1 VSSAEHNPPAPEGAS
16 PCPSCGERHQ
26 VGTPCEIPTRPGAGS
41 TVALGSPS
49 ITPLPEAAVSVD
61 PLVGSMVGSFRIVR
75 LLGRGGMGTVYLA
88 EHPVIG
94 SKVAIKFLHEA
105 MASNADLVGR
115 FYDEARAV
123 NLIGHEN
130 IVGIF
135 DLNVL
140 PPSRYYIVM
149 EYLDGETLTS
159 LLRAGPI
166 EPRVTLD
173 ILLQLCDALHC
184 AHGSGVVHRDLK
196 PDNVF
201 LLKRRGKSHFVKL
214 VDFGIAK
221 LRDAPAGAQHT
232 AAGMIVGTPE
242 YMAPEQCD
250 NQPVDARTD
259 LYALAVM
266 AYEMATGQLPFSGR
280 SIAQLLLAHLHEP
293 PAAPRRLNPSIHP
306 RFEGA
311 LLKALSK
318 RPEDRFRDME
328 AFGAALSDVL
338 DELSRPAAPQAAAT
352 STAFI
357 LHAAPESTPAP
368 EPSPPP
374 PAGLEVE
381 VQGPGDASARR
392 LVASALFKGGVHVHA
407 EGRLPAL
414 FSRLKVTLVQPPEP
428 PLSLAAEVVR
438 LVSPAD
444 AVAWKMPQGF
454 SLQFV
459 DVGAEQRAALARLSG
474 EKPAGKP
481 APARPTTPRPE
492 AADTPSTPS
501 PSPADAAAS
510 SLLDD
515 LWTRS
520 SGDHYAFLGLAPDS
534 DFVDVRA
541 RAKDLRSQIEAL
553 RGRHLPPDKAG
564 RVGGL
569 LDRLELAS
577 AVLGSPT
584 ERLLH
589 DARQGNHAGV
599 ARCIATGLTAQ
610 VIAGRRREW
619 LAERPGCEER
629 AQKHLAR
636 ARVARAMRN
645 GAVAMA
651 EYEAALADDPLD
663 LAIHQAYWNLRR
675 EAAPAGAEP

>member
-1 VSSAEHNPPAPEGAS
+1 M
-16 PCPSCGERHQ
+16 
-26 VGTPCEIPTRPGAGS
+26 
-41 TVALGSPS
+41 ALGTPS
-49 ITPLPEAAVSVD
+49 ITPLPESALSID

-105 MASNADLVGR
+105 MSSSAELVGR

-149 EYLDGETLTS
+149 EYLDGETMMA
-159 LLRAGPI
+159 LLRAGPL

-221 LRDAPAGAQHT
+221 LRDAPPGAKQT

-242 YMAPEQCD
+242 YMSPEQCD
-250 NQPVDARTD
+250 NRPVDARTD
-259 LYALAVM
+259 LYALGVM

-280 SIAQLLLAHLHEP
+280 SIAQLLLAHLNEP
-293 PAAPRRLNPSIHP
+293 PIAPRRLNPSVHP
-306 RFEGA
+306 RFEA
-311 LLKALSK
+311 AILKALSK
-318 RPEDRFRDME
+318 RPEDRFPDMA
-328 AFGAALSDVL
+328 AFGAAVSAVL
-338 DELSRPAAPQAAAT
+338 DELSRPPAPVAAAT
-352 STAFI
+352 TTGFI
-357 LHAAPESTPAP
+357 LRPASGPAPAP
-368 EPSPPP
+368 EAAPAP

-381 VQGPGDASARR
+381 VQAPGDAAPRR
-392 LVASALFKGGVHVHA
+392 LSASALFKGGMHVHA
-407 EGRLPAL
+407 EGRLPPL
-414 FSRLKVTLVQPPEP
+414 FSRVKVSILRGAEP
-428 PLSLAAEVVR
+428 PLPVAAEVVR
-438 LVSPAD
+438 LVTPAD
-444 AVAWKMPQGF
+444 AVAWRMPQGF

-459 DVGAEQRAALARLSG
+459 DLGAEQRAAIALLTG
-474 EKPAGKP
+474 EKPAERP
-481 APARPTTPRPE
+481 ATPRPE
-492 AADTPSTPS
+492 PAGAPATPS

-510 SLLDD
+510 ALLEG
-515 LWTRS
+515 LWARPA
-520 SGDHYAFLGLAPDS
+520 GDHYAFLGVAADA
-534 DFVDVRA
+534 DFVEVRS
-541 RAKDLRSQIEAL
+541 RAKDLRAQIDAL
-553 RGRHLPPDKAG
+553 RGRRLPPEQAG
-564 RVGGL
+564 RVANL
-569 LDRLELAS
+569 LERLEQAA

-589 DARQGNHAGV
+589 DARRGNHAGV
-599 ARCIATGLTAQ
+599 ARCIATGLSAQ
-610 VIAGRRREW
+610 VIEGRRREW
-619 LAERPGCEER
+619 LAERPGAEER

-636 ARVARAMRN
+636 AKVARAMRN
-645 GAVAMA
+645 DAVAVT
-651 EYEAALADDPLD
+651 EYEAALADDPLS
-663 LAIHQAYWNLRR
+663 LSIHQAYWTMKRD
-675 EAAPAGAEP
+675 AAGAGAGP